1 MALTS
6 VSVAKSIL
14 GIPAGVTFHDAL
26 LTMLVGSVDSEVLG
40 ILGQSGITQT
50 TYSEIY
56 DIEDV
61 TTNDLG
67 LRHFPVAS
75 IAAITDG
82 GQLRTATDYY
92 VDQNT
97 GTVRLVDDG
106 DAFTQGRQ
114 TVAVTYTA
122 GWSTVPADVQLAAAI
137 IVAARF
143 NALRHAGL
151 ASENANGYSYQV
163 ADAADAAIPSQAR
176 QILGRYRRVM
186 FTE

>member
-14 GIPAGVTFHDAL
+14 GIPAGITFHDSL
-26 LTMLVGSVDSEVLG
+26 LTMLVGAVDSEVLG

-50 TYSEIY
+50 TYSESY
-56 DIEDV
+56 DVEDV

-75 IAAITDG
+75 ISALTDG
-82 GQLRTATDYY
+82 GQLRQATDYY
-92 VDQNT
+92 VDQQT
-97 GTVRLVDDG
+97 GTVRLMDDT
-106 DAFTQGRQ
+106 DSFAQGRQ
-114 TVAVTYTA
+114 TVQVTYTA
-122 GWSTVPADVQLAAAI
+122 GYSTVPPDIQLAAAV

-143 NALRHAGL
+143 NALRHAGM
-151 ASENANGYSYQV
+151 ASENANGYSYQI
-163 ADAADAAIPSQAR
+163 ANSNDAAIPPQAR
-176 QILGRYRRVM
+176 AILGRYRRVM